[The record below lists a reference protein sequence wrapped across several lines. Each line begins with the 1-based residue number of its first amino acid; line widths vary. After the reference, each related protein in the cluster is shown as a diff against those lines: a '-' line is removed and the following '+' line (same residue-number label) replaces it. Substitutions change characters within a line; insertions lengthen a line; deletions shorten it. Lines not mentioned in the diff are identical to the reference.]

1 MAGGTTATVE
11 RPDFQLSTSVQ
22 RDGVPAVRE
31 RGRVDFG
38 TMNTTAPAGSSQAE
52 DAELDVSTE
61 SEADRKARFE
71 RDAMQYV
78 DQLYSAAMRMARNP
92 SDAEDLV
99 QEAYT
104 KAFSAFHQYK
114 PGTNLKAW
122 LYRILTNT
130 YINLYRKRQREPLQS
145 HSDTIEDWQ
154 LAKAAEHTSSGLRS
168 AEAEALDHLP
178 DSDVKSALQAIPEEF
193 RLAVYFSDV
202 EGFAYKEIS
211 EIMGTVMSR
220 LHRGR
225 KLLRELLAEYAH
237 ERGLGTGTGA
247 KTRVAVGKEQE
258 MKK

>member
-1 MAGGTTATVE
+1 M
-11 RPDFQLSTSVQ
+11 
-22 RDGVPAVRE
+22 
-31 RGRVDFG
+31 
-38 TMNTTAPAGSSQAE
+38 TAPTLDWDVMNDQRTHDSHPVEHPEEVPSGAE
-52 DAELDVSTE
+52 TTQQRRE
-61 SEADRKARFE
+61 RFE

-78 DQLYSAAMRMARNP
+78 DQLYAAALRMTRNP

-130 YINLYRKRQREPLQS
+130 YINLYRKRQREPRQANT
-145 HSDTIEDWQ
+145 DTVEDWQ
-154 LAKAAEHTSSGLRS
+154 LHRAESHTSTGLRS

-178 DSDVKSALQAIPEEF
+178 DSDVKRALQELPEEF

-211 EIMGTVMSR
+211 EIMDTPIGTVMSR

-225 KLLRELLAEYAH
+225 KLLREKLGDYAQ
-237 ERGLGTGTGA
+237 ERGFDTSKAGRPAKGGA
-247 KTRVAVGKEQE
+247 PAKDRG
-258 MKK
+258 